1 MCNYMMSETRK
12 CAIISKGDLC
22 HIHINKKRK
31 FIPKHEQID
40 IELKET
46 VLNSKI
52 DKLLKTQ
59 QNLRKEITNLN
70 NNIIK
75 KNEIIKEL
83 KDKKLENTQSIID
96 ENILNE
102 LNEIKKINKQLLI
115 EKDNQRQQILYY
127 KNKNKEKEQTINKMK
142 DDYNNFQLIKKY
154 EKEKDNLIKKNIDLY
169 SYNDNNFQK
178 LRKDRNYIV
187 HQLPLIV

>member
-1 MCNYMMSETRK
+1 MVTETRQ
-12 CAIISKGDLC
+12 CAINSKGSLC

-31 FIPKHEQID
+31 FIPKHEEID
-40 IELKET
+40 IELDNKKLSEK
-46 VLNSKI
+46 V

-59 QNLRKEITNLN
+59 QNLRQEITNLN
-70 NNIIK
+70 QSIIK
-75 KNEIIKEL
+75 KNDYIKEL
-83 KDKKLENTQSIID
+83 KELKEINNQSIID

-102 LNEIKKINKQLLI
+102 LEEIKKINKQLLI
-115 EKDNQRQQILYY
+115 EKNNQKQNILYH
-127 KNKNKEKEQTINKMK
+127 KRRVKEKEQIIQDMK